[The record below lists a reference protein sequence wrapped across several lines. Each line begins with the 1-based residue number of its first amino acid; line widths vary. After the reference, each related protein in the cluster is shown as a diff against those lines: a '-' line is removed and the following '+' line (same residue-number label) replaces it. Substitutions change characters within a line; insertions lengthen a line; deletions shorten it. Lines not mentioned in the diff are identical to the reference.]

1 MLIAIW
7 WCFSTII
14 LPTIAKYLDD
24 ILAPIMTAVAM
35 LFGIIMLFALVGVKI
50 SENLGSTIV
59 NQISKAIVF
68 IGKQLFKFLAW
79 CAKKIIRLLPNVYN
93 RTNKALLSSGV
104 SQVPRAIWSTLA
116 TIGVL
121 AIII

>member
-14 LPTIAKYLDD
+14 LPTIAKYLGD
-24 ILAPIMTAVAM
+24 IMAPIMSAVIV
-35 LFGIIMLFALVGVKI
+35 LFGIILLFGAVGVKI
-50 SENLGSTIV
+50 SENLGSTVVKGIG
-59 NQISKAIVF
+59 NGIGY
-68 IGKQLFKFLAW
+68 IGKQFFKAIAW
-79 CAKKIIRLLPNVYN
+79 GVKGVVRLLPNVYR

-121 AIII
+121 TLII